1 MLAKCSQEGEVF
13 AECVKEGRCDL
24 LRIERRVLLWLIDH
38 SITNGRND
46 VEFE

>member
-1 MLAKCSQEGEVF
+1 MLEKRGQEGEVF

-24 LRIERRVLLWLIDH
+24 LRIQRRVLLWLIDH

-46 VEFE
+46 VVIE